1 MLYTFLGL
9 IALLVAAIALIFSQA
24 DKSSY
29 EQSDLIN
36 LFAALFLVISGVG
49 LLLFVFFVGGYV
61 SAGYKAELI
70 NKEYGTHYTQ
80 AEVFYG
86 SDVIDKIQQVKRQRI
101 EINGNLL
108 KDDGNK

>member
-1 MLYTFLGL
+1 MTLLLCGTILL
-9 IALLVAAIALIFSQA
+9 IALSICMFVLTDAVSYGWQDVCGFIGVVGGVASVIM
-24 DKSSY
+24 
-29 EQSDLIN
+29 
-36 LFAALFLVISGVG
+36 LVICGFMGVA
-49 LLLFVFFVGGYV
+49 YV
-61 SAGYKAELI
+61 SSGYKAELI

>member
-1 MLYTFLGL
+1 MLYTFL
-9 IALLVAAIALIFSQA
+9 ALLAVLASGITLIRVQSNKDYYNQSESIIGIGVASVTLSLIGLMIFSMLCI
-24 DKSSY
+24 Y
-29 EQSDLIN
+29 
-36 LFAALFLVISGVG
+36 
-49 LLLFVFFVGGYV
+49 YV

-70 NKEYGTHYTQ
+70 NKEYKTHYTQ

-86 SDVIDKIQQVKRQRI
+86 SDVIDQIQQVKRQRI

>member
-1 MLYTFLGL
+1 MLYAFLAILAILVSGITLICVESKKDCYDQNDFLIGL
-9 IALLVAAIALIFSQA
+9 GVVSIILTTICMIIFAINCVDYVAC
-24 DKSSY
+24 
-29 EQSDLIN
+29 
-36 LFAALFLVISGVG
+36 
-49 LLLFVFFVGGYV
+49 
-61 SAGYKAELI
+61 GYKAEII

-86 SDVIDKIQQVKRQRI
+86 SDVIETIQQVKRQRI

>member
-1 MLYTFLGL
+1 MLYAFLSMLTVLVSGITL
-9 IALLVAAIALIFSQA
+9 ICVQSNKDYYNQSGPIIGIGVASIALSLI
-24 DKSSY
+24 
-29 EQSDLIN
+29 
-36 LFAALFLVISGVG
+36 G
-49 LLLFVFFVGGYV
+49 LTICSIQCIYYV
-61 SAGYKAELI
+61 SAGYKAALI

-86 SDVIDKIQQVKRQRI
+86 SDVIDKIQQIKRQRI

>member
-1 MLYTFLGL
+1 MLYTFL
-9 IALLVAAIALIFSQA
+9 ALLAVLASGITLIRVQSNKDYYNQSESIIGIGVASVTLSLIGLMTFSI
-24 DKSSY
+24 Y
-29 EQSDLIN
+29 
-36 LFAALFLVISGVG
+36 
-49 LLLFVFFVGGYV
+49 YV

-86 SDVIDKIQQVKRQRI
+86 SDVIETIQQVKRQRI

>member
-1 MLYTFLGL
+1 MSILICMTILL
-9 IALLVAAIALIFSQA
+9 IALSICMFYLTKIVSYGWQDTCGFIGVFGTIVSVA
-24 DKSSY
+24 
-29 EQSDLIN
+29 
-36 LFAALFLVISGVG
+36 
-49 LLLFVFFVGGYV
+49 LLMACAVMGIPYV
-61 SAGYKAELI
+61 AAGYKAELI

-86 SDVIDKIQQVKRQRI
+86 SDVIDKIQQIKRQRI